1 MNEYMLQPESRQIA
15 ICFMNVFYTLKHMLV
30 LMLIACLLCFC
41 AEEVSVTSSDCF
53 LILASS
59 INVII
64 DRLLLVVYVVT
75 W

>member
-15 ICFMNVFYTLKHMLV
+15 IRFMNVFYTLKHMLV